1 MPWSAS
7 FSAGCVGLT
16 LVPIRSKV
24 RFPTIRAD
32 QANQEQERAEGKP
45 DRSRNRRQETQR
57 HEPVEQNPNRQDDKQ
72 EQRRKDENAWNIP
85 FVWHVYPSG
94 HIPVTAKQQ
103 LVTRLSQPPASAGWA
118 GESEYAL
125 MSAGKSDR
133 TFSERGALSMRQGV
147 IHLVN
152 PKTDSLTTRPLY
164 LNRALYSPIA
174 GLLAVAAAIP
184 RERYEVVLTDENIE
198 EVDFDLKCDL
208 VGISAMTAYVNR
220 GYEIA
225 DEFRRRGVKVI
236 MGGVHPSFMS
246 KEALTHCDAVCIG
259 EAELILPKILA
270 DLEDGSLGGTYRSDK
285 LHPMVGIP
293 MPRYDLVKRHRYVNK
308 TFVQTSRGC
317 HQGCTFC
324 AEPLM
329 NGLKFRYR
337 PIDEVMYEVDNCG
350 SRMISIN
357 DADFFGTPDR
367 PKEVMR
373 ALKGR
378 KVRWQAGVTSKLAQ
392 DDRMLELAAESGCT
406 MLSIGFESIS
416 RDTLKSVHKHVNR
429 PEQFAE
435 LVEKVHS
442 YGIAVFGLF
451 MFGFDGDDTDT
462 FQETARFNIEANY
475 DAVAYSVL
483 TPYPGTL
490 TWYEMKK
497 ANRIVSFDWE
507 KYDQANVVYRP
518 AKMTGEDLRLGHIGA
533 YKTFYSA
540 SSIARRFPWKGGRNV
555 VEWSIYNMFM
565 KKGSATDRKDKIADA
580 TPEPE
585 LAPIPPLLPV
595 KREWRDAVLEAIGVS
610 EESYSTAHRSAP
622 VRDPVVP
629 IHLPATAA
637 APGHAQV
644 P

>member
-1 MPWSAS
+1 M
-7 FSAGCVGLT
+7 
-16 LVPIRSKV
+16 
-24 RFPTIRAD
+24 
-32 QANQEQERAEGKP
+32 
-45 DRSRNRRQETQR
+45 RSR
-57 HEPVEQNPNRQDDKQ
+57 
-72 EQRRKDENAWNIP
+72 
-85 FVWHVYPSG
+85 
-94 HIPVTAKQQ
+94 
-103 LVTRLSQPPASAGWA
+103 
-118 GESEYAL
+118 
-125 MSAGKSDR
+125 
-133 TFSERGALSMRQGV
+133 V

-164 LNRALYSPIA
+164 FNRALYSPIA
-174 GLLAVAAAIP
+174 GLLAVAATIP
-184 RERYEVVLTDENIE
+184 RDKYEVVLTDENIE

-225 DEFRRRGVKVI
+225 DEFRRRGVPVI
-236 MGGVHPSFMS
+236 MGGVHPSFMT

-259 EAELILPKILA
+259 EAELVIPKILD
-270 DLEDGSLGGTYRSDK
+270 DLEQGSLRGTYRSDK

-378 KVRWQAGVTSKLAQ
+378 GVRWQAGVTSKLAQ

-429 PEQFAE
+429 PEQFAA

-451 MFGFDGDDTDT
+451 MFGFDGDDTET
-462 FQETARFNIEANY
+462 FQDTANFNIQANY

-507 KYDQANVVYRP
+507 KYDQGNVVYRP
-518 AKMTGEDLRLGHIGA
+518 AQMSGEELRLGHIDA

-540 SSIARRFPWKGGRNV
+540 SSIAKRFPWKGKRNII
-555 VEWSIYNMFM
+555 EWSIYNMFM
-565 KKGSATDRKDKIADA
+565 KKGSATDRKEKIAEA
-580 TPEPE
+580 TAEPD

-610 EESYSTAHRSAP
+610 EEAYSTAHRSAP
-622 VRDPVVP
+622 RRETVAPL
-629 IHLPATAA
+629 HLPQAGA